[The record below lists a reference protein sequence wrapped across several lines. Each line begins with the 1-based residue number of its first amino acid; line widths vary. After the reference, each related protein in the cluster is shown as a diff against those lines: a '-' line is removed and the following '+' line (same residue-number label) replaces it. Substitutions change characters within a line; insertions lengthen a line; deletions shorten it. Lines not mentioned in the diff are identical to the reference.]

1 MGADTTEK
9 KSGFRLFEK
18 GCGFRAG
25 AKDLLKY
32 TNGSTLSSAIIST
45 IFGCTG
51 PCLVTIAASEAA
63 GFTTAETVSWI
74 FGIYVFGGLL
84 GAIMSLYYKD
94 AHIRSIF
101 HTRCHIDGDSTGR
114 L

>member
-63 GFTTAETVSWI
+63 GFTTAETVVLDFWNI
-74 FGIYVFGGLL
+74 CFRRIIGGNYVALL
-84 GAIMSLYYKD
+84 
-94 AHIRSIF
+94 
-101 HTRCHIDGDSTGR
+101 
-114 L
+114 

>member
-32 TNGSTLSSAIIST
+32 TNGSTLSSAIIYYFWLHRSLSRDDCGLRGGWLYHGRDCVLDFWN
-45 IFGCTG
+45 ICFRRIIGG
-51 PCLVTIAASEAA
+51 N
-63 GFTTAETVSWI
+63 
-74 FGIYVFGGLL
+74 YVALL
-84 GAIMSLYYKD
+84 
-94 AHIRSIF
+94 
-101 HTRCHIDGDSTGR
+101 
-114 L
+114 

>member
-51 PCLVTIAASEAA
+51 PCP
-63 GFTTAETVSWI
+63 
-74 FGIYVFGGLL
+74 
-84 GAIMSLYYKD
+84 
-94 AHIRSIF
+94 
-101 HTRCHIDGDSTGR
+101 
-114 L
+114 

>member
-25 AKDLLKY
+25 AKDLLKH

-74 FGIYVFGGLL
+74 F
-84 GAIMSLYYKD
+84 
-94 AHIRSIF
+94 
-101 HTRCHIDGDSTGR
+101 
-114 L
+114 